1 MGFRIGRGGGT
12 GRHAVLRGPWA
23 IACVGSNP
31 TLGTNRPVWIAG
43 RRSQV
48 VKAEVCKTSIG
59 GSNPPVASKMKMI
72 KPSKDGLANGQ
83 PVLAFHGPGT
93 YSRRLYDARRFNA
106 VAGPPNRDGRLPAE
120 VGGEKV
126 QRALPCDFTGLFL
139 ETIGPGEI
147 HEKMVRARIRVE
159 SMSLA
164 QPS

>member
-93 YSRRLYDARRFNA
+93 IRGACTTHAGLTRWRAHQTGMADYPLRWAAKKSSVRFHA
-106 VAGPPNRDGRLPAE
+106 
-120 VGGEKV
+120 
-126 QRALPCDFTGLFL
+126 
-139 ETIGPGEI
+139 I
-147 HEKMVRARIRVE
+147 
-159 SMSLA
+159 SLA
-164 QPS
+164 SFWKRSGLVKFMKRWSAPG

>member
-72 KPSKDGLANGQ
+72 KLRKTGWPMASPSWRFTAQGPIRGACTTHAGLTRRRAHQTGMADY
-83 PVLAFHGPGT
+83 PLRLAAKKSSVRFH
-93 YSRRLYDARRFNA
+93 A
-106 VAGPPNRDGRLPAE
+106 
-120 VGGEKV
+120 
-126 QRALPCDFTGLFL
+126 
-139 ETIGPGEI
+139 I
-147 HEKMVRARIRVE
+147 
-159 SMSLA
+159 SLA
-164 QPS
+164 SWRKRSGLVKFMKRWSASG